1 MAEKVH
7 DIYSSIVSKVHVII
21 ERQALLVNAVNE
33 ARAERDSLRRE
44 NQKLQEEVDR
54 LKADL
59 EYMAVARSLG
69 SNPQQIADSRAMISG
84 LVREIDRCIAE
95 LNAC

>member
-7 DIYSSIVSKVHVII
+7 DIYSSIISKVHVII

-44 NQKLQEEVDR
+44 NQRLQSEVDR

-59 EYMAVARSLG
+59 EYTAVARSIG

>member
-7 DIYSSIVSKVHVII
+7 DIYTSIASKVRVII
-21 ERQALLVNAVNE
+21 ERQLQLVAAVQE
-33 ARAERDSLRRE
+33 SRAECERLRLE
-44 NQKLQEEVDR
+44 NELLQAEVGQ
-54 LKADL
+54 LEADV
-59 EYMAVARSLG
+59 ECMAVARTLG
-69 SNPQQIADSRAMISG
+69 SNPQQLADSRAVISG

>member
-7 DIYSSIVSKVHVII
+7 DIYSSILSKAHVII
-21 ERQALLVNAVNE
+21 ERQSLLVNAVNE
-33 ARAERDSLRRE
+33 ARAERDSLRLE
-44 NQKLQEEVDR
+44 NERLRTEIDR

-69 SNPQQIADSRAMISG
+69 SNPQQIADSRALISG

>member
-1 MAEKVH
+1 MH

>member
-7 DIYSSIVSKVHVII
+7 DIYSSIVSKVQVIV
-21 ERQALLVNAVNE
+21 ERQTLLVNAVNE
-33 ARAERDSLRRE
+33 ARNECEELRRE
-44 NQKLQEEVDR
+44 NARLKETIEH

-59 EYMAVARSLG
+59 EYMTVARSLG
-69 SNPQQIADSRAMISG
+69 SEPQQLADSRALISG

>member
-7 DIYSSIVSKVHVII
+7 DIYSSILSKVHILL
-21 ERQALLVNAVNE
+21 ERQAALEQSLTQ
-33 ARAERDSLRRE
+33 ARQELKDAADENLKLQRE
-44 NQKLQEEVDR
+44 NAA

-59 EYMAVARSLG
+59 EYMTVARTLAAD
-69 SNPQQIADSRAMISG
+69 PQQLADTRQMISG
-84 LVREIDRCIAE
+84 LVREIDRCLAE

>member
-7 DIYSSIVSKVHVII
+7 DIYSSIISKVNILL
-21 ERQALLVNAVNE
+21 ERQAMLEQALAQAKHDLKLAADENSKLRKENE
-33 ARAERDSLRRE
+33 A
-44 NQKLQEEVDR
+44 

-59 EYMAVARSLG
+59 EYMTVARTLATD
-69 SNPQQIADSRAMISG
+69 PQQVADTRQMISG

>member
-1 MAEKVH
+1 MLQQTLNQT
-7 DIYSSIVSKVHVII
+7 
-21 ERQALLVNAVNE
+21 RQELSNATDE
-33 ARAERDSLRRE
+33 ITRLRRE
-44 NQKLQEEVDR
+44 NSA

-59 EYMAVARSLG
+59 EYMTVARTLATD
-69 SNPQQIADSRAMISG
+69 PQQVADTRQMISG